1 MVSKVFAQTKI
12 RLENAG
18 IESPEL
24 EARVIFEELFGRNF
38 QKDILIGR
46 LNRELSDGES
56 ARLEGMIT
64 RRISGEPLQ
73 YIIGEWEFYGLDF
86 KVGKGVL
93 IPRQDT
99 ETLVEAALSLLK
111 YVKQPKILDLCSGT
125 GCIPIA
131 LSYHLKDAQISA
143 AELYDEAY
151 GYLEVNIANHGN
163 KVRPYRLDVLDESS
177 VKRFSNLDMITCNP
191 PYLTG
196 EDMSKLQKEVSYEP
210 KSALYGDDDGL
221 EYYHVIPKIWR
232 DSLCEGGY
240 IVFEIGSTQAESAS
254 AILKDCGYRDIS
266 VIKDFAGRDRVVYAR
281 KLW

>member
-18 IESPEL
+18 IESPEF

-46 LNRELSDGES
+46 LNRELSDEEN
-56 ARLEGMIT
+56 ARLEGIIT

-86 KVGKGVL
+86 KVGNGVL

-99 ETLVEAALSLLK
+99 ETLVDRALSLLK
-111 YVKQPKILDLCSGT
+111 DVKQPKILDLCSGT

-131 LSYHLKDAQISA
+131 LSHHLKDAQICA
-143 AELYDEAY
+143 AELYDKAY
-151 GYLEVNIANHGN
+151 DYLEVNIANHGN
-163 KVRPYRLDVLDESS
+163 KVMPYRLDVLDKSS
-177 VKRFSNLDMITCNP
+177 AKLFSNLDMITCNP

-196 EDMSKLQKEVSYEP
+196 DDMRGLQKEVSFEP
-210 KSALYGDDDGL
+210 SSALYGEEDGL
-221 EYYHVIPKIWR
+221 EYYRIIPKIWR

-240 IVFEIGSTQAESAS
+240 IVFEIGSTQAESVS
-254 AILKDCGYRDIS
+254 AILKDCGYGDIS
-266 VIKDFAGRDRVVYAR
+266 VTKDFAGRDRVVCAR
-281 KLW
+281 KL

>member
-1 MVSKVFAQTKI
+1 MVTEAFAKTKT
-12 RLENAG
+12 RLAQAG
-18 IESPEL
+18 IESPEF

-38 QKDILIGR
+38 GMDILMER
-46 LNRELSDGES
+46 LERELSDEES
-56 ARLEGMIT
+56 ARLEDIIA

-99 ETLVEAALSLLK
+99 ETLVDAALSLLK
-111 YVKQPKILDLCSGT
+111 EEKQPKILDLCSGT

-131 LSYHLKDAQISA
+131 LSYHLEDAQIYA

-151 GYLEVNIANHGN
+151 GYLEANITNHGS
-163 KVRPYRLDVLDESS
+163 KVKPYRLDVLDINSA
-177 VKRFSNLDMITCNP
+177 KQFSDLDMITCNP

-196 EDMSKLQKEVSYEP
+196 EDMSELQKEVSYEP
-210 KSALYGDDDGL
+210 SSALYGNEDGL
-221 EYYHVIPKIWR
+221 EYYRIIPKIWH

-240 IVFEIGSTQAESAS
+240 IVFEIGSTQAENVS
-254 AILKDCGYRDIS
+254 AILKDCGYSDMS
-266 VIKDFAGRDRVVYAR
+266 VIKDFCGRDRVVHA
-281 KLW
+281 KKC